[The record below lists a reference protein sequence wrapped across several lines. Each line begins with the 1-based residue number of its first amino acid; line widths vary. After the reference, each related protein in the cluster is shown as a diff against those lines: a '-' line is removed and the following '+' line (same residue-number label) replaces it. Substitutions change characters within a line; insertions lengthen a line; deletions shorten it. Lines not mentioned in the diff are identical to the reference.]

1 MLAKK
6 WLVYRERFGM
16 VRRARR
22 YVSCLNALLWIVRPR
37 RDKSRKVTDVVDLVV
52 RQQARTKRGQI
63 KPTVRRV
70 LYTAIVKI
78 ETINVDV
85 RL

>member
-1 MLAKK
+1 
-6 WLVYRERFGM
+6 
-16 VRRARR
+16 
-22 YVSCLNALLWIVRPR
+22 
-37 RDKSRKVTDVVDLVV
+37 LVV

-78 ETINVDV
+78 EPINVDV